1 MKHLKKFNN
10 LFEEEGMDN
19 MGSDIEGMGM
29 EDDMMQKNSGTEAKS
44 WIKSTTE
51 IADYDVIWDSPEG
64 EEVSASFSDI
74 GSPIKEDGDNGYSTF
89 ETVPGTSSDGNE
101 YIGQVTYE
109 EKKEG
114 VFEIESILI
123 SKK

>member
-1 MKHLKKFNN
+1 MKHLKKFNS

-19 MGSDIEGMGM
+19 MGFGM
-29 EDDMMQKNSGTEAKS
+29 ERTEMGDTVMQENPGTEAKS

-51 IADYDVIWDSPEG
+51 IADYDVIWNSPEG
-64 EEVSASFSDI
+64 EEISASFSDI
-74 GSPIKEDGDNGYSTF
+74 GSPIKEDGDYGYSTF